1 MIYYPLFL
9 KKLFKNTFS
18 QNKKI
23 IDYRKYGIGGWHFIE
38 HLDYCD
44 DVDGPLYRDT
54 YQHLD
59 GRKTYVYD
67 DQFADDEELKILID
81 EQNKLKSFF
90 ERRQK
95 KISNLAKL
103 IFIPHWVLIGM
114 FFVISIP
121 QYGIWSLVSFLA
133 YCFSFVAGFGFG
145 VGLISGFYN
154 KKEEI
159 TRILILIIL
168 LIVAFLFL
176 SLSQLKNFTILNL
189 EINAIMFSLTMGIL
203 RGKLLLFE
211 EK

>member
-1 MIYYPLFL
+1 MRKFFENAFQ
-9 KKLFKNTFS
+9 KKKV
-18 QNKKI
+18 
-23 IDYRKYGIGGWHFIE
+23 IDYRKYGIGGWQFIE
-38 HLDYCD
+38 HMDIDEDY
-44 DVDGPLYRDT
+44 GPLYRDT

-67 DQFADDEELKILID
+67 DQFADDEELEILIN
-81 EQNKLKSFF
+81 EQNDLKKFNK
-90 ERRQK
+90 RRQNQL
-95 KISNLAKL
+95 SNFEKL
-103 IFIPHWVLIGM
+103 IFIPHWVLIGT
-114 FFVISIP
+114 FFAISIS
-121 QYGIWSLVSFLA
+121 QYGIWSFVSFLA
-133 YCFSFVAGFGFG
+133 YCFSFIAGFGFG
-145 VGLISGFYN
+145 VGLILGFYN

-189 EINAIMFSLTMGIL
+189 EINAIMVSLTMGIL